1 MDVVRA
7 SRCNRDRIASALE
20 RIATALERLAPERP
34 TMPSPGSTSAD
45 PEVVRAWFLAGAKVR
60 KVRWSP
66 GVWIRVDREREGSLD
81 HNGDFSSVAFSDW
94 LDGAAWEV
102 VP

>member
-34 TMPSPGSTSAD
+34 TMPSPGSTSND
-45 PEVVRAWFLAGAKVR
+45 PELVRAWFLAGAKLR
-60 KVRWSP
+60 KVRWAP
-66 GVWIRVDREREGSLD
+66 GVWLRADIEREGSVD
-81 HNGDFSSVAFSDW
+81 QSGEFSHTTFSDW

>member
-1 MDVVRA
+1 MRA

-34 TMPSPGSTSAD
+34 TMPSPGSTSND
-45 PEVVRAWFLAGAKVR
+45 PEVVRAWFLAGARVR
-60 KVRWSP
+60 KVRWR
-66 GVWIRVDREREGSLD
+66 GGLWIRADLEREGSVD
-81 HNGDFSSVAFSDW
+81 QNGEFSYVAFSDW

-102 VP
+102 AP